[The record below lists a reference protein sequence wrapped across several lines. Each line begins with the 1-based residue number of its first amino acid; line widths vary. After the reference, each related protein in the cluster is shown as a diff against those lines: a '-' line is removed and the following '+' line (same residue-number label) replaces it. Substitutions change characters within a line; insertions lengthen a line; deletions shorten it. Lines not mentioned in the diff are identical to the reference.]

1 MEMIDFLVARDDF
14 ARTRWA
20 QAPLPELAEGEV
32 LATIERFAFTANNMT
47 YAGFGAD
54 MRYWDFFPA
63 GPGFGKIP
71 VWGTGRIIRS
81 RHPDLPDGEAIYGY
95 VPMSS
100 HVLLRPATV
109 RPRAFVDGAPHRL
122 ALPATYNEYVRLA
135 QDADYDPAQAD
146 LHLVLRPLFALAFF
160 IGAWLRENAFFGAS
174 TVIVSSASSKTG
186 LAIGSVLQDAGVA
199 TLGLTSP
206 GNRAFVESTG
216 IFDRVADYGE
226 IETLDRAPSV
236 YVDIADNPDIRRRV
250 HAHFNEQLR
259 HSSRAGFT
267 HGVAGVAEP
276 LPGPEP
282 VFFFTPTHILAL
294 RKAWG
299 PDVLRE
305 RLIASQ
311 RRVFARLAPHLRIRT
326 GVGQAAVEM
335 AYHEVRTGRAAPQDA
350 WILCVP
356 EFSA

>member
-1 MEMIDFLVARDDF
+1 MEMTDLLVARDDF
-14 ARTRWA
+14 AQTRWMHGS
-20 QAPLPELAEGEV
+20 LPEPADGEV
-32 LATIERFAFTANNMT
+32 LATVERFAFTANNMT
-47 YAGFGAD
+47 YAAFGAD

-63 GPGFGKIP
+63 DAGFGRIP
-71 VWGTGRIIRS
+71 VWGTGRVIRS
-81 RHPDLPDGEAIYGY
+81 RNEVLPEGETIYGY

-100 HVLLRPATV
+100 HVVLRPAAI
-109 RPRAFVDGAPHRL
+109 RPHAFVDGAPHR
-122 ALPATYNEYVRLA
+122 ATLPATYNEYVRLA
-135 QDADYDPAQAD
+135 QDATYDPAQAD

-160 IGAWLRENAFFGAS
+160 IGAWLQENALFGAS
-174 TVIVSSASSKTG
+174 TVIVSSASSKTA
-186 LAIGSVLQDAGVA
+186 LAIGSVLRDAGVA

-206 GNRAFVESTG
+206 ANRAFVESVG
-216 IFDRVADYGE
+216 VFDRVADYE
-226 IETLDRAPSV
+226 RIEALDRTPVV

-250 HAHFNEQLR
+250 HERFREQLR

-267 HGVAGVAEP
+267 HGLTGGHEA

-282 VFFFTPTHILAL
+282 AFFFTPTHILAL

-326 GVGQAAVEM
+326 GAGPQEVES
-335 AYHEVRTGRAAPQDA
+335 AYHAVRTGRTTPQEA
-350 WILCVP
+350 WILSV
-356 EFSA
+356 

>member
-14 ARTRWA
+14 ARTRWM

-71 VWGTGRIIRS
+71 VWGTGRIVRS
-81 RHPDLPDGEAIYGY
+81 RHPDLPEGEAIYGY

-100 HVLLRPATV
+100 HLVLQPESV
-109 RPRAFVDGAPHRL
+109 RSRAFLDGAPHR
-122 ALPATYNEYVRLA
+122 AGLPATYNEYARLA
-135 QDADYDPAQAD
+135 QDADYAPAQAD

-206 GNRAFVESTG
+206 GNRKA
-216 IFDRVADYGE
+216 
-226 IETLDRAPSV
+226 
-236 YVDIADNPDIRRRV
+236 IAW
-250 HAHFNEQLR
+250 
-259 HSSRAGFT
+259 
-267 HGVAGVAEP
+267 
-276 LPGPEP
+276 
-282 VFFFTPTHILAL
+282 PTTA
-294 RKAWG
+294 RSK
-299 PDVLRE
+299 
-305 RLIASQ
+305 RLIARHWSMSTS
-311 RRVFARLAPHLRIRT
+311 PTIPIS
-326 GVGQAAVEM
+326 GG
-335 AYHEVRTGRAAPQDA
+335 AYMGISTSSCVIRAARVLHTGWPVSRSRYRDPRQY
-350 WILCVP
+350 
-356 EFSA
+356 FSSRRRIFWRCAGPGGRTCCASV